1 MFGERIDPQR
11 PSSAPKAAK
20 PSKRQQKK
28 KRGAPG
34 QLVISEGAN
43 AGVSVPLEGAPI
55 LLGRGADA
63 TIRLDDDYVST
74 RHARIAASGD
84 QWFVEDLGSTNGTY
98 VNGTRIQRVALREG
112 DLVQFGPQV
121 LVRVSY
127 WSQPSL
133 DRVLEENG
141 AASTPN
147 ALPLSER
154 EQQIAQLVSEGLTN
168 AEIAARLTIS
178 ERTVTTHVANIYRRL
193 GVHSRAALTRMLL
206 ERRR

>member
-1 MFGERIDPQR
+1 VLGG
-11 PSSAPKAAK
+11 SASGRVFPV
-20 PSKRQQKK
+20 QT
-28 KRGAPG
+28 
-34 QLVISEGAN
+34 
-43 AGVSVPLEGAPI
+43 AG
-55 LLGRGADA
+55 A
-63 TIRLDDDYVST
+63 TIGREATCDLVLDDEGLSRV
-74 RHARIAASGD
+74 HARVTTEGGL
-84 QWFVEDLGSTNGTY
+84 FLEDLGSTNGTY
-98 VNGTRIQRVALREG
+98 VNGNRIQKVGLREG
-112 DLVQFGPQV
+112 DRIQFGPQV

-133 DRVLEENG
+133 DRVLADAEPAN
-141 AASTPN
+141 APA

-168 AEIAARLTIS
+168 AEIAARLAIS

>member
-1 MFGERIDPQR
+1 VFPVQV
-11 PSSAPKAAK
+11 AT
-20 PSKRQQKK
+20 
-28 KRGAPG
+28 
-34 QLVISEGAN
+34 
-43 AGVSVPLEGAPI
+43 
-55 LLGRGADA
+55 A
-63 TIRLDDDYVST
+63 TIGRESTCDLVLDDEGLSRV
-74 RHARIAASGD
+74 HARVTTDGGLAL
-84 QWFVEDLGSTNGTY
+84 EDLGSTNGTY
-98 VNGTRIQRVALREG
+98 VNGARITKVALREG
-112 DLVQFGPQV
+112 DRVQFGPQV

-133 DRVLEENG
+133 DRVLHEGGNAG
-141 AASTPN
+141 TPT

>member
-1 MFGERIDPQR
+1 MGKAPPDTRVR
-11 PSSAPKAAK
+11 PVQPVAAP
-20 PSKRQQKK
+20 
-28 KRGAPG
+28 APG
-34 QLVISEGAN
+34 EI
-43 AGVSVPLEGAPI
+43 PCLEV
-55 LLGRGADA
+55 LGGSASGKVFPVQVLSA
-63 TIRLDDDYVST
+63 TIGRESTCDLVLDDEGLSRV
-74 RHARIAASGD
+74 HAKVTTEGGLHL
-84 QWFVEDLGSTNGTY
+84 EDLGSTNGTY

-112 DLVQFGPQV
+112 DRVQFGPQV

-133 DRVLEENG
+133 DRVLEEAG
-141 AASTPN
+141 SAGTPT

-168 AEIAARLTIS
+168 AEIAARLSIS

>member
-1 MFGERIDPQR
+1 MGNAPPETRVR
-11 PSSAPKAAK
+11 PVEPMATP
-20 PSKRQQKK
+20 
-28 KRGAPG
+28 APG
-34 QLVISEGAN
+34 EI
-43 AGVSVPLEGAPI
+43 PCLEV
-55 LLGRGADA
+55 LGGSASGRVFPVHATA
-63 TIRLDDDYVST
+63 TIGRESTCDLVLDDEGLSRV
-74 RHARIAASGD
+74 HARVSIEGGLHL
-84 QWFVEDLGSTNGTY
+84 EDLGSTNGTY
-98 VNGTRIQRVALREG
+98 VNGNRIQKVALREG
-112 DLVQFGPQV
+112 DRVQFGPQV

-133 DRVLEENG
+133 DRVLADDPN
-141 AASTPN
+141 AAAPA

-206 ERRR
+206 ERRRP